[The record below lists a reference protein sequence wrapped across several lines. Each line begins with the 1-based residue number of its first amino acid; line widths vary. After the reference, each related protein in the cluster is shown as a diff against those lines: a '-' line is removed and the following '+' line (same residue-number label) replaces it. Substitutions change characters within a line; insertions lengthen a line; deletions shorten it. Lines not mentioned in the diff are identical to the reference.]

1 MPPANR
7 QLPPH
12 SVVKPASQ
20 AVGTLPPTLPASQ
33 AQVVIR
39 SVLRGTGAF
48 KPPALGPLKAAPS
61 AVTPGTPTSAS
72 ALSSRPHTK
81 HPAVLPQSST
91 VPAVS
96 HIAALISQT
105 VALSKQAQLAQPST
119 QSASMATS
127 SKVHALDPTVQPTL
141 QASRSN
147 TPRLSSDTV
156 ARYAPVSSAQ
166 PAARKA
172 PDTGKPPVGL
182 ALQAVAAA
190 EHKLPRTSTG
200 PAVASAHVHAT
211 ADAAPAMGIG
221 AGMRMQR
228 PSAPCADASGATARR
243 TAAASSL
250 QEVSPAPPK
259 ACTSILLASGRWS
272 HTASLPA
279 AAGGSS
285 AQEPSSRSV
294 HAAKAC
300 STSVAQGPASLP
312 ADAAAESA
320 SPPPAVTSLLSL
332 SPPRTVRHS
341 PTAPDPDVLRS
352 PVLSQGAVLSP
363 HARVRMV
370 CKPPR
375 DAPAAA
381 AVATSPAQITN
392 SKSDNSCV
400 LPGSKRA
407 TVGHAT
413 LAASPIQSSHLSF
426 PEEQAGESCNLHASI
441 SVNQDEQT
449 SSTEPTT
456 APPHTCSKRAAAAAA
471 PAAPCND
478 QHATDHAAS
487 SVPGCWKE
495 GWASNAHGSVDAV
508 DLDMYEGWE
517 LTVPELDPA
526 SGTQAC
532 HPLPDLAS
540 IAGAHAEQE
549 ETHPELPQ
557 TPGSEADTSYSV

>member
-1 MPPANR
+1 
-7 QLPPH
+7 
-12 SVVKPASQ
+12 
-20 AVGTLPPTLPASQ
+20 
-33 AQVVIR
+33 
-39 SVLRGTGAF
+39 
-48 KPPALGPLKAAPS
+48 
-61 AVTPGTPTSAS
+61 
-72 ALSSRPHTK
+72 
-81 HPAVLPQSST
+81 
-91 VPAVS
+91 
-96 HIAALISQT
+96 
-105 VALSKQAQLAQPST
+105 
-119 QSASMATS
+119 MATS

-211 ADAAPAMGIG
+211 ADAAQAMGIG

-228 PSAPCADASGATARR
+228 PSVPCADASGATARR

-540 IAGAHAEQE
+540 IAGRLLQVPVSSQHGSRPQLTTAQRVQHQRALLKPVAVAAVKGLPRAPSGGAH
-549 ETHPELPQ
+549 PGCPQ
-557 TPGSEADTSYSV
+557 AAATAGGTGSAVFARTLTQTLSDYDLGCSGSRAGDQIGSASRLEREDLALLRRERRQGQVLGRQALVAQGL